1 MKDIYELLND
11 LEIDENEIFEL
22 ESDDIEKKKIKDR
35 LNKSI
40 KRKFAYK
47 RYVTVALITMVIG
60 ISSLFIVKPAF
71 AYDIPIIGEMLR
83 EHINKNTN
91 YLEYFNV
98 IGKTKSAGGIDI
110 TFEQAALDDNML
122 LLSFIVKNNNKKF
135 EEDNL
140 DTFSDL
146 LRIPTSL
153 KINGKNMNVANR
165 GSWEFIDDNTIRI
178 IKEFEWGHKGIP
190 NKSNIKIGID
200 DLLGEEAD
208 FGVEFFID
216 KKDISNKTV
225 KKEISKRID
234 VGGEKFNIDK
244 VIASPLTVSVK
255 GSIKKDSSRWVD
267 YIAIDDKG
275 KSLKWRGGGD
285 SGELW
290 NKRRIFQSNLFIANK
305 DMKSIEFIPFYN
317 INRDIKNEVKLEGIK
332 LDLNNKNPIDIK
344 IDKNSGIRINKTI
357 LDGEYLI
364 LEYDDTYKNN
374 AYHYIPTHNLYI
386 NADGKEINEVRE
398 NIDDNEKDTDYIDS
412 LYKKYHI
419 SQSNIGIFKIGKAK
433 EIEVGVYKN
442 NNIKISEEDS
452 FKVDLTK

>member
-11 LEIDENEIFEL
+11 LEINENEIFEL
-22 ESDDIEKKKIKDR
+22 ESNDIEKKKIKDR

-47 RYVTVALITMVIG
+47 RYVTVALITIVIG
-60 ISSLFIVKPAF
+60 IGSLFVVKPAF
-71 AYDIPIIGEMLR
+71 AYDIPIIGDVLR
-83 EHINKNTN
+83 EYINKNTN
-91 YLEYFNV
+91 YLDYFNV

-122 LLSFIVKNNNKKF
+122 LLSFVVKNNNKKF
-135 EEDNL
+135 EKDNL

-146 LRIPTSL
+146 LLIPTSL
-153 KINGKNMNVANR
+153 KINGKNSNAGSR
-165 GSWEFIDDNTIRI
+165 GNWEFIDDNTIRI
-178 IKEFEWGHKGIP
+178 IKELEWGHKGIP
-190 NKSNIKIGID
+190 NKSNIEIEID
-200 DLLGEEAD
+200 DVLGEEAD

-216 KKDISNKTV
+216 KTDISNKTV

-234 VGGEKFNIDK
+234 AGGEKFNIDK
-244 VIASPLTVSVK
+244 VIASPLTVSVR
-255 GSIKKDSSRWVD
+255 GSTKKDPSTLVD

-275 KSLKWRGGGD
+275 KPLNWRGGT
-285 SGELW
+285 SSEKFW
-290 NKRRIFQSNLFIANK
+290 SKNKIFHSTLFIGNK
-305 DMKSIEFIPFYN
+305 DMKSIELIPFYN
-317 INRDIKNEVKLEGIK
+317 INRDIKNEVKLEGVK
-332 LDLNNKNPIDIK
+332 LDLNSKNPINIK

-364 LEYDDTYKNN
+364 LEYDDIYKNN

-398 NIDDNEKDTDYIDS
+398 SIDDNKKYTDYIDS
-412 LYKKYHI
+412 LYKKYDI
-419 SQSNIGIFKIGKAK
+419 SKSNIGIFKIGKAK

-452 FKVDLTK
+452 FKVDLTE

>member
-22 ESDDIEKKKIKDR
+22 ESNDIEKKKIKGR

-47 RYVTVALITMVIG
+47 RYVIVALITMIIG
-60 ISSLFIVKPAF
+60 ISSLFVVKPAF
-71 AYDIPIIGEMLR
+71 AYDIPIIGDVLR

-91 YLEYFNV
+91 YLDYFNV

-122 LLSFIVKNNNKKF
+122 LLSFVVKNNNKKF
-135 EEDNL
+135 EKDNF
-140 DTFSDL
+140 DTFLDL
-146 LRIPTSL
+146 LLIPTSL
-153 KINGKNMNVANR
+153 KINGKNSDAASR
-165 GSWEFIDDNTIRI
+165 GDWEFIDDNTIRI
-178 IKEFEWGHKGIP
+178 IKELEWGHKGIP
-190 NKSNIKIGID
+190 NKSNIKIEID
-200 DLLGEEAD
+200 DVLGEKAD

-216 KKDISNKTV
+216 KTDISNKTV
-225 KKEISKRID
+225 KKEISKGID

-255 GSIKKDSSRWVD
+255 GSLKKDSRTWVD

-275 KSLKWRGGGD
+275 KPLKWRGGRN
-285 SGELW
+285 SEKFW
-290 NKRRIFQSNLFIANK
+290 SKNKMFQSILFIGNK

-317 INRDIKNEVKLEGIK
+317 INRDSKDEVKLESVK
-332 LDLNNKNPIDIK
+332 LDLNSKNTINIK

-364 LEYDDTYKNN
+364 LEYDDIYKNN

-412 LYKKYHI
+412 LYKKYDI

-433 EIEVGVYKN
+433 GIEVGVYKN